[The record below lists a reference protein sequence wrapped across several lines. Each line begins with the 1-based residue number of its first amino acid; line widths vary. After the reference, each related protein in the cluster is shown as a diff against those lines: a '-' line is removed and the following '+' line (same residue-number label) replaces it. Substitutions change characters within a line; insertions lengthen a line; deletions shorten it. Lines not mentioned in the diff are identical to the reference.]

1 MIMEAIEI
9 SYDYG
14 YGTYLCHATRFPEI
28 QWCQLAAA
36 HHMLAYHK
44 IQETFLKQF
53 ALASGYLNNPAEG
66 G

>member
-1 MIMEAIEI
+1 MDMVRICVMLP
-9 SYDYG
+9 D
-14 YGTYLCHATRFPEI
+14 FQKF

-53 ALASGYLNNPAEG
+53 ALASVAI
-66 G
+66 

>member
-1 MIMEAIEI
+1 MDMVRICVMLP
-9 SYDYG
+9 D
-14 YGTYLCHATRFPEI
+14 FQKF

-53 ALASGYLNNPAEG
+53 ALASVAIWTIQLKVASIWSNM
-66 G
+66 